1 MRGRDL
7 GKREAQRR
15 CTQGI
20 SRKLQQIAVCLQSD
34 VHAAANRFLFAG
46 QRLRYSKSLFVC
58 GTTFTRLRNEVYAA
72 ANRRLFIWQYRTA
85 SFLLQLRSEILVSA
99 SRNGPAPPISAEP
112 ARLAAS
118 RSPGGFQSGIIQ
130 PAFVRQS
137 TLPTRPLACSTHYG
151 RYQPTWAT
159 TRGAGRPSSIP
170 LHPHN
175 NRPHGL
181 SVRRTASAAI
191 GARLIARSRK
201 RTAGQAPADDFPS
214 LRLLSPADC
223 GFAQKDGGFPPTPAR
238 P

>member
-1 MRGRDL
+1 MGHPSKTAANRL
-7 GKREAQRR
+7 LFAERR
-15 CTQGI
+15 LCGCGMTF
-20 SRKLQQIAVCLQSD
+20 LVQQIVVCLQSD
-34 VHAAANRFLFAG
+34 VHAAANRCLFAG
-46 QRLRYSKSLFVC
+46 RLLLGCEAKFMRQQIAICLS
-58 GTTFTRLRNEVYAA
+58 GN
-72 ANRRLFIWQYRTA
+72 TA
-85 SFLLQLRSEILVSA
+85 QQAFLLQLRSEIPASA
-99 SRNGPAPPISAEP
+99 SRNARTPQFQQSQPDWAVARGP
-112 ARLAAS
+112 RL
-118 RSPGGFQSGIIQ
+118 QSGIVQ
-130 PAFVRQS
+130 PAFARLSKLS
-137 TLPTRPLACSTHYG
+137 TKPLACRT
-151 RYQPTWAT
+151 
-159 TRGAGRPSSIP
+159 PSSIP